1 MISGYFRVFA
11 RWWWRIIDGSGG
23 ARENEETG
31 SRSRTDEHT
40 TAKLTILVVEDDDDS
55 RTAFTDVLEEDGY
68 QVAQARDGR
77 EAEAYLRHNERPA
90 AVVLDLMMP
99 RLDGWSVAAMIKQGH
114 LPRCR
119 SWWSPRRA
127 IAGATPRRPSAC

>member
-1 MISGYFRVFA
+1 M
-11 RWWWRIIDGSGG
+11 
-23 ARENEETG
+23 NTP
-31 SRSRTDEHT
+31 
-40 TAKLTILVVEDDDDS
+40 TAKRTILVVEDDDDS

-77 EAEAYLRHNERPA
+77 EAEAYLRDGERPA

-114 LPRCR
+114 LPPVPIVVVTAAGDRWGYPAPPER
-119 SWWSPRRA
+119 VLKKPVAPDALLDAVRA
-127 IAGATPRRPSAC
+127 VAGSADAPAA